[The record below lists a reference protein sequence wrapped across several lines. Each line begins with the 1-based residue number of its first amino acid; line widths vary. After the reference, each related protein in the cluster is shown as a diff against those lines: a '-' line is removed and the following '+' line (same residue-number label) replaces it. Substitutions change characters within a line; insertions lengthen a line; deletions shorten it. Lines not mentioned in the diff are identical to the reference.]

1 MIFGAKILFCVIS
14 ILSVLVLLSLTLVL
28 VTQHSTKPS
37 ILASPATTASASA
50 AAPSR
55 LPSGKTEGY
64 KYVLYWNEAYGTK
77 GGHWTR
83 TLCLQM

>member
-14 ILSVLVLLSLTLVL
+14 ILSVLVVLSLVL

-37 ILASPATTASASA
+37 ILASPATTALA
-50 AAPSR
+50 AAPSQ

-77 GGHWTR
+77 GGHENCVSKCT
-83 TLCLQM
+83 

>member
-1 MIFGAKILFCVIS
+1 MIIGAKILFCVIS
-14 ILSVLVLLSLTLVL
+14 IVSLLVILALTLVL
-28 VTQHSTKPS
+28 VTQHAAKPS
-37 ILASPATTASASA
+37 ILSSPATTSSA

-77 GGHWTR
+77 GGLKH
-83 TLCLQM
+83 CFSK

>member
-1 MIFGAKILFCVIS
+1 MIIGAKILFCVIS
-14 ILSVLVLLSLTLVL
+14 ILSVLVILTLTLVL

-37 ILASPATTASASA
+37 ILSFPGTTPSA

-55 LPSGKTEGY
+55 LPSGRTEGY

-77 GGHWTR
+77 GGYEHCFSN
-83 TLCLQM
+83 LS

>member
-1 MIFGAKILFCVIS
+1 MIIGAKILFCVIS
-14 ILSVLVLLSLTLVL
+14 IVSVLVILTVTLVL
-28 VTQHSTKPS
+28 VRHHSTKPG
-37 ILASPATTASASA
+37 ILSSPA

-77 GGHWTR
+77 GGQWTR
-83 TLCLQM
+83 TLFLQM

>member
-1 MIFGAKILFCVIS
+1 MIIGAKILFCVIS
-14 ILSVLVLLSLTLVL
+14 ILSLLVILALTLVL

-37 ILASPATTASASA
+37 IPASPA

-77 GGHWTR
+77 GG
-83 TLCLQM
+83 

>member
-1 MIFGAKILFCVIS
+1 MINGAKILFCVIS
-14 ILSVLVLLSLTLVL
+14 IVSVLVILPLTLVL

-37 ILASPATTASASA
+37 IPASPAAAPSA

-77 GGHWTR
+77 GGQWTR
-83 TLCLQM
+83 TLFLQM